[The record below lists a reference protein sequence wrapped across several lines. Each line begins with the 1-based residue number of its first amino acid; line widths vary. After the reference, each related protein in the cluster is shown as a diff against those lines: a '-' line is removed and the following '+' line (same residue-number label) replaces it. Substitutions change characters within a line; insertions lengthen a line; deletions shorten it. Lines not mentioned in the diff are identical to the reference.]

1 MNICLI
7 TCFFGRH
14 YCVERILKCFL
25 NQDYEGEITLLL
37 YNNCKISQ
45 QLDNIKLPKNRH
57 ITLIN
62 NHLDL
67 QTVEEYTNVGDIF
80 RDALTFVPK
89 ECNVINHFDSDDIFL
104 PNHVSEGV
112 KGIKEAYKNN
122 QLAYKPYFSYYLYGE
137 NQVEKSHNTFEP
149 SIFVDKQYLNQEGF
163 NSVNCSYHQK
173 WIDKLVENKQLYNP
187 LEGCPTLLYCWQ
199 QGHNT
204 HKISGLGDSN
214 DNFRLHREFESE
226 SGDRL
231 LSPANQEEVQKYYN
245 LVKTL

>member
-1 MNICLI
+1 LLYQKLYLYLHKPIKMNICLI

-67 QTVEEYTNVGDIF
+67 QTGEEYTNVGDIF

-112 KGIKEAYKNN
+112 KGIK
-122 QLAYKPYFSYYLYGE
+122 
-137 NQVEKSHNTFEP
+137 NTFEP
-149 SIFVDKQYLNQEGF
+149 SIFVDKNYIIQEGF
-163 NSVNCSYHQK
+163 FPVQASYHQK
-173 WIDKLVENKQLYNP
+173 WLNKLNKEKLIYTP
-187 LEGCPTLLYCWQ
+187 KDGVSTFLYCWQ
-199 QGHNT
+199 KGHGN
-204 HKISGLGDSN
+204 HKISGAGDGEE
-214 DNFRLHREFESE
+214 NFKSHRNQETEN
-226 SGDRL
+226 GDGV
-231 LSPANQEEVQKYYN
+231 LSPAKQEGIQKYYN
-245 LVKTL
+245 LVKILE